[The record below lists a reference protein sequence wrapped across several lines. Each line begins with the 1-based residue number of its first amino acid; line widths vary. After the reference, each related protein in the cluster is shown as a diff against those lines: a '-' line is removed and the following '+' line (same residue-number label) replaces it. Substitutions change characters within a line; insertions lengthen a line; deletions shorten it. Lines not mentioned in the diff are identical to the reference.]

1 MRILIIE
8 DEKKVASFIKKGL
21 EEEYFVADIAGD
33 GREGLKLAVS
43 EEYDIII
50 MDIML
55 PYMDGITLIKE
66 IRKREISTPVLMLTV
81 NDSVK
86 DKVEGLDAGA
96 DDYLTKPFAFEE
108 LIARLRA
115 LLRRNENSKTS
126 KLIVGDLVLDLQSH
140 RVFRNNQEIIL
151 TPKEYSILEYLMRN
165 SKKVISR
172 TKLIEHVYDYHFD
185 TETNIID
192 VYINKVRS
200 KIDTNFEKPLI
211 HTIRGIGYVLKD
223 DDSNWK
229 EI

>member
-1 MRILIIE
+1 MRILIVE

-21 EEEYFVADIAGD
+21 EEEYFAVDTAFD
-33 GREGLKLAVS
+33 GREGLRLITS

-55 PYMDGITLIKE
+55 PYLDGISLIKE
-66 IRKREISTPVLMLTV
+66 IRNRKILVPVLMLTV
-81 NDSVK
+81 KDSLK

-108 LIARLRA
+108 LLARLRA
-115 LLRRNENSKTS
+115 LLRRNENSKST
-126 KLIVGDLVLDLQSH
+126 KLRAGDLVLDLQSH
-140 RVFRNNQEIIL
+140 KVIRNNQEIIL

-165 SKKVISR
+165 SNKVISR

-192 VYINKVRS
+192 VYINKVRT
-200 KIDTNFEKPLI
+200 KIDNNFDKPLI
-211 HTIRGIGYVLKD
+211 HTIRGIGYILKD
-223 DDSNWK
+223 SD
-229 EI
+229 

>member
-1 MRILIIE
+1 MRILIVE

-21 EEEYFVADIAGD
+21 EEEYFVADIACD
-33 GREGLKLAVS
+33 GKEGLKLATS

-50 MDIML
+50 MDLML

-66 IRKREISTPVLMLTV
+66 IRRREIITPVLMLTV
-81 NDSVK
+81 KDSVK

-115 LLRRNENSKTS
+115 LLRRNESTKTS
-126 KLIVGDLVLDLQSH
+126 KLTVGDLVLDLQSH

-165 SKKVISR
+165 SKKVVSR

-192 VYINKVRS
+192 VYINKVRA
-200 KIDTNFEKPLI
+200 KVDTNFGKPLI

-223 DDSNWK
+223 DD
-229 EI
+229 

>member
-21 EEEYFVADIAGD
+21 EEEYFAADIAYD
-33 GREGLKLAVS
+33 GREGLRLVTS
-43 EEYDIII
+43 EEYDIVI

-55 PYMDGITLIKE
+55 PYMDGFTLVKE
-66 IRKREISTPVLMLTV
+66 IRKQNILTPVLMLTV
-81 NDSVK
+81 KDSIK

-115 LLRRNENSKTS
+115 LLRRNENSKSSRLTA
-126 KLIVGDLVLDLQSH
+126 GDLVIDLLSH
-140 RVFRNNQEIIL
+140 KIVRNNREIIL

-165 SKKVISR
+165 RNKVVTR

-192 VYINKVRS
+192 VYINKLRS
-200 KIDTNFEKPLI
+200 KIDSPEDKPMI
-211 HTIRGIGYVLKD
+211 QTIRGDRELVHVI
-223 DDSNWK
+223 N
-229 EI
+229 

>member
-1 MRILIIE
+1 MRILIVE

-33 GREGLKLAVS
+33 GKEGLKLATS

-55 PYMDGITLIKE
+55 PFMDGITLLKE

-81 NDSVK
+81 KDSIK
-86 DKVEGLDAGA
+86 DKVAGLDAGA

-126 KLIVGDLVLDLQSH
+126 KLTVADLVLDLQSH

-200 KIDTNFEKPLI
+200 KIDNNFEKPLI

-223 DDSNWK
+223 DD
-229 EI
+229 